1 MWTGVEVVEADVC
14 SEEGKARLRAADIVV
29 LHNVFEFF
37 GDAEAV
43 GRGWAVVRECVNRK
57 GQVLPA
63 LRPLPSR
70 CSSRLRLE
78 VLKCAGGVVSV
89 C

>member
-43 GRGWAVVRECVNRK
+43 GRGWAVVRECVSRK
-57 GQVLPA
+57 GQVLP
-63 LRPLPSR
+63 RPPPVTQPLLVPLASWK
-70 CSSRLRLE
+70 S
-78 VLKCAGGVVSV
+78 
-89 C
+89 

>member
-43 GRGWAVVRECVNRK
+43 GRGWAVVRECVSRK
-57 GQVLPA
+57 GQVLPPSA
-63 LRPLPSR
+63 RYPAVVAPLAS
-70 CSSRLRLE
+70 
-78 VLKCAGGVVSV
+78 
-89 C
+89 

>member
-43 GRGWAVVRECVNRK
+43 GRGWAVVRECVSRK
-57 GQVLPA
+57 GQVLPLPPSA
-63 LRPLPSR
+63 RYPAVARPA
-70 CSSRLRLE
+70 C
-78 VLKCAGGVVSV
+78 VLNS
-89 C
+89 